1 MTNIPA
7 THDPRTDAQI
17 LADKDKNKDL
27 ERGTVRDANG
37 VPRDMRQFPAAPV
50 ESYSQYLAR
59 VSGLTDFTP
68 LTEAQWRKETGQ
80 KTAEET
86 ILADLGI
93 APRPVVEV
101 KVPLDTPVLD
111 GTEEGTWVAQE
122 LDIANYL
129 PKELVERA
137 TVPDVVLR
145 EMNSK
150 CPVPSRMQGDIGVLP
165 DDGCYGLTRERAGVL
180 SGGNGDDNAALPTVP
195 ASNITE
201 VIAEE
206 PYPSYD
212 PSTELA
218 DSIVAAE
225 AEARHT
231 AAHPPA
237 VDSIK
242 LEL

>member
-1 MTNIPA
+1 
-7 THDPRTDAQI
+7 
-17 LADKDKNKDL
+17 
-27 ERGTVRDANG
+27 
-37 VPRDMRQFPAAPV
+37 V

-80 KTAEET
+80 KTAEEK
-86 ILADLGI
+86 ILADLGFNLPTNSI
-93 APRPVVEV
+93 VTDMTVALEV

-150 CPVPSRMQGDIGVLP
+150 CPVPSRMQGDIGVM
-165 DDGCYGLTRERAGVL
+165 
-180 SGGNGDDNAALPTVP
+180 PTVP

-225 AEARHT
+225 AEARHN
-231 AAHPPA
+231 AAHPPDN
-237 VDSIK
+237 DSIK
-242 LEL
+242 LEIDTTEEAK

>member
-17 LADKDKNKDL
+17 LEDKDKNKDL

-93 APRPVVEV
+93 TPRPIVEV

-150 CPVPSRMQGDIGVLP
+150 CPVPSRMQGDIGVM
-165 DDGCYGLTRERAGVL
+165 
-180 SGGNGDDNAALPTVP
+180 PTVP

-231 AAHPPA
+231 AAHPP
-237 VDSIK
+237 VTDSIK
-242 LEL
+242 LEIDTTEEDK

>member
-17 LADKDKNKDL
+17 LEDKDKNKDL
-27 ERGTVRDANG
+27 ERGTIRDANG

-93 APRPVVEV
+93 TPRPIVEV

-111 GTEEGTWVAQE
+111 GTIPTIPLTKE
-122 LDIANYL
+122 LDIAEYF

-150 CPVPSRMQGDIGVLP
+150 CPVPSRMQGDIGVM
-165 DDGCYGLTRERAGVL
+165 
-180 SGGNGDDNAALPTVP
+180 PTVP

-201 VIAEE
+201 AIAEE

>member
-17 LADKDKNKDL
+17 LEDKDKNKDL

-93 APRPVVEV
+93 TPRPIVEV

-111 GTEEGTWVAQE
+111 GTIPTIPLTKE
-122 LDIANYL
+122 LDIAEYF
-129 PKELVERA
+129 PKEL

-150 CPVPSRMQGDIGVLP
+150 CPVPSRMQGDIGVM
-165 DDGCYGLTRERAGVL
+165 
-180 SGGNGDDNAALPTVP
+180 PTVP

-201 VIAEE
+201 AIAEE

-231 AAHPPA
+231 AAHPPDN
-237 VDSIK
+237 DSIK
-242 LEL
+242 LEM

>member
-17 LADKDKNKDL
+17 LEDKDKNKDL

-93 APRPVVEV
+93 TPRPIVEV

-111 GTEEGTWVAQE
+111 GTIPTIPLTKE
-122 LDIANYL
+122 LDIAEYF

-137 TVPDVVLR
+137 TVPDIVLR

-150 CPVPSRMQGDIGVLP
+150 CPVPSRMQGDIGVM
-165 DDGCYGLTRERAGVL
+165 
-180 SGGNGDDNAALPTVP
+180 PTVP

>member
-1 MTNIPA
+1 MNIPA

-27 ERGTVRDANG
+27 ERGTIRDANG
-37 VPRDMRQFPAAPV
+37 VPRDMRQFPAAPI
-50 ESYSQYLAR
+50 ETYAQYKAR
-59 VSGLTDFTP
+59 VEGLVDIQI

-80 KTAEET
+80 LTVEEQ
-86 ILADLGI
+86 ILTDLGI
-93 APRPVVEV
+93 APRPIVEV

-111 GTEEGTWVAQE
+111 GTIPTIPLTKE
-122 LDIANYL
+122 LDIAEYF

-137 TVPDVVLR
+137 TVPDIVLR

-150 CPVPSRMQGDIGVLP
+150 CPVPSRMQGDIGVM
-165 DDGCYGLTRERAGVL
+165 
-180 SGGNGDDNAALPTVP
+180 PTVP

-201 VIAEE
+201 AIAEE

-231 AAHPPA
+231 AAHPPDN
-237 VDSIK
+237 DSIK

>member
-1 MTNIPA
+1 MNTPA
-7 THDPRTDAQI
+7 YSDNRTDAEI
-17 LADKDKNKDL
+17 RADSEKDKGL
-27 ERGTVRDANG
+27 EAGTMRDANG
-37 VPRDMRQFPAAPV
+37 VPRNMRHFPPAPV
-50 ESYSQYLAR
+50 ETYAQYVAR
-59 VSGLTDFTP
+59 VSGLVDIQI

-93 APRPVVEV
+93 TPRPIVEV

-111 GTEEGTWVAQE
+111 GTIPTIPLTKE
-122 LDIANYL
+122 LDIAEYF

-137 TVPDVVLR
+137 TVPDIVLR

-150 CPVPSRMQGDIGVLP
+150 CPVPSRMQGDIGVM
-165 DDGCYGLTRERAGVL
+165 
-180 SGGNGDDNAALPTVP
+180 PTVP

-201 VIAEE
+201 AIAEE

-225 AEARHT
+225 AEARHN
-231 AAHPPA
+231 AAHPPDN
-237 VDSIK
+237 DSIK
-242 LEL
+242 LEIDTTEEAK